1 MVKLVE
7 CPRDA
12 MQGIKNFIDTEKK
25 AAYINSLL
33 PVGFDTIDCGS
44 FVSAKAIPQM
54 ADTALV
60 LSKLN
65 LDNTSSKLS
74 VIVANKRGA
83 IDACFFEKIDI
94 LGYPFSISE
103 TFQQK
108 NTNVTIEGSL
118 QRVEAIFSLC
128 EKYGKTLLIYLSMA
142 FGNPYN
148 DPWSADEVAKW
159 IEKLA
164 GLGIK
169 HFALSDTV
177 GVSNPENISQIFSTV
192 VPQYE
197 DLEIGAH
204 FHTTPNTWF
213 EKVDAA
219 YNAGCTKFDGAIKG
233 YGGCPMAKDD
243 LIGNMP
249 TEHLIQYFY
258 EKEIIPNIKI
268 NLFENALNKSNS
280 VFLP

>member
-12 MQGIKNFIDTEKK
+12 MQGIKSFIDTEKK
-25 AAYINSLL
+25 ATYINTLL
-33 PVGFDTIDCGS
+33 QVGFDTIDCGS
-44 FVSAKAIPQM
+44 FVSPKAIPQM

-65 LDNTSSKLS
+65 LDNTSTKLS

-83 IDACFFEKIDI
+83 IDACFFDKVDI

-108 NTNVTIEGSL
+108 NTNATIEESL
-118 QRVEAIFSLC
+118 KRVEAIVSLC
-128 EKYGKTLLIYLSMA
+128 EQYNKTLLIYLSMA

-148 DPWSADEVAKW
+148 DPWNADEVAKW

-164 GLGIK
+164 SLGIK

-177 GVSNPENISQIFSTV
+177 GVSNPENIHQIFSTV
-192 VPQYE
+192 IPQYKGI
-197 DLEIGAH
+197 EIGAH
-204 FHTTPNTWF
+204 FHTTPNTWL

-219 YNAGCTKFDGAIKG
+219 YKAGCTKFDGAIKG
-233 YGGCPMAKDD
+233 YGGCPMAKDE
-243 LIGNMP
+243 LTGNMP
-249 TEHLIQYFY
+249 TEHLIQFFK
-258 EKEIIPNIKI
+258 EKDQLPNIK
-268 NLFENALNKSNS
+268 LDFFEDALLKSS
-280 VFLP
+280 EVFLD

>member
-12 MQGIKNFIDTEKK
+12 MQGIQKFIDTEIK
-25 AAYINSLL
+25 AKYINSLL
-33 PVGFDTIDCGS
+33 QVGFDTIDCGS
-44 FVSAKAIPQM
+44 FVSPKAIPQM

-65 LDNTSSKLS
+65 LDTTKSKLS

-83 IDACFFEKIDI
+83 IDACFFDEIDI

-108 NTNVTIEGSL
+108 NTNASIEESL
-118 QRVEAIFSLC
+118 QRVEAIVNLC
-128 EKYGKTLLIYLSMA
+128 EQYKKTPLIYLSMA

-148 DPWSADEVAKW
+148 DPWDANEVAKW
-159 IEKLA
+159 IEKLS

-169 HFALSDTV
+169 QFALSDTV
-177 GVSNPENISQIFSTV
+177 GVSNPENITQIFSTV
-192 VPQYE
+192 IPQYKGF
-197 DLEIGAH
+197 EIGAH
-204 FHTTPNTWF
+204 FHTTPGSWF

-219 YNAGCTKFDGAIKG
+219 YKAGCTKFDGAIKG
-233 YGGCPMAKDD
+233 YGGCPMAKDE
-243 LIGNMP
+243 LTGNMP
-249 TEHLIQYFY
+249 TEHLIQFFK
-258 EKEIIPNIKI
+258 EKDIIPNINI
-268 NLFENALNKSNS
+268 NNFKDALTKSS
-280 VFLP
+280 EVFLN